1 MVYFTFTV
9 CGESYRVARMD
20 QSAPPVLLDQ
30 FRHNTYL
37 VRQKILKIFGAAF
50 HIYDADGNVAFYSK
64 QKAFK
69 LKEDIR
75 VYTGED
81 MRTELLTIKAQS
93 VLDFGATYHVHDPQQ
108 GGVHIG
114 SLRRKGLKSVIRD
127 EWVFLNTAEQEIG
140 LIQEDSTAMA
150 LIRRFLP
157 MGHFVPQEYNG
168 DLGGAPVCRFKRNFN
183 PFVNKVTLDYSM
195 DQQGHLDRRLGIAAA
210 ILLVAIEGKQN

>member
-1 MVYFTFTV
+1 
-9 CGESYRVARMD
+9 MD

-114 SLRRKGLKSVIRD
+114 SLRRKGLKSMIRD
-127 EWVFLNTAEQEIG
+127 EWVFLNAAEQEIG